1 MTYIID
7 KIKSISRTQIFALI
21 LIIIGL
27 AIMIPKGRGM
37 LDFYKEV
44 QYAKEHNFK
53 AGNLSPDLL
62 RPWMT
67 IRYISVAYAVPQ
79 KYLFDAANIQPRKE
93 NSMIALNRLNS
104 QMGLG
109 VANGHPVLMDLIRAA
124 IIKYRAN
131 PVVTGL
137 IERKVTDWMSVQY
150 IANSTGIPAETIFQD
165 LGIPMDG
172 NAYLP
177 LNALSTTVNYSGG
190 PRKLV
195 LDIQK
200 IVDSHAAQP

>member
-1 MTYIID
+1 MPYIID
-7 KIKSISRTQIFALI
+7 KIKSISKIQIFALI

-27 AIMIPKGRGM
+27 AIMIPKGLGM
-37 LDFYKEV
+37 LDFYMEV
-44 QYAKEHNFK
+44 KYAREHNFK

-62 RPWMT
+62 RPWMS

-79 KYLFDAANIQPRKE
+79 KYLFDAAAIHPKKE
-93 NSMIALNRLNS
+93 NSMIALNRLNE

-109 VANGHPVLMDLIRAA
+109 AVSGRPVLMNIISDA
-124 IIKYRAN
+124 IIQYRAN
-131 PVVTGL
+131 PVATGL
-137 IERKVTDWMSVQY
+137 IEKNVTDWMSVQY

-177 LNALSTTVNYSGG
+177 LGGLSTDYNYAGG
-190 PRKLV
+190 PRKLIA
-195 LDIQK
+195 DIQK
-200 IVDSHAAQP
+200 IIDSHAVQP